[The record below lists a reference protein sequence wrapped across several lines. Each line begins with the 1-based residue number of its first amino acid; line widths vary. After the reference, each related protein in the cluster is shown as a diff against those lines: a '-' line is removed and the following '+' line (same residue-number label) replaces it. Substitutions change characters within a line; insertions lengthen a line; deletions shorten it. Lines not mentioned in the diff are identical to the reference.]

1 MIKRAFIICILT
13 ILGLSLE
20 GQVSPKIVF
29 RERIIDFGA
38 VSLSQKDTS
47 LTFYY
52 RNAGGKA
59 LSIANMIPTCT
70 CVEPSYS
77 SETLMPGDSSS
88 FSVRLR
94 FSHKGSVSHA
104 VTICYSSPGSTDVD
118 LIRVGIRGEV
128 VE

>member
-1 MIKRAFIICILT
+1 MVKRALIIFILT
-13 ILGLSLE
+13 ILGLSLK

-29 RERIIDFGA
+29 RERIINFGT
-38 VSLSQKDTS
+38 VPLTQKDTS

-59 LSIANMIPTCT
+59 LSIANMIPTCS

-77 SETLMPGDSSS
+77 KETLMPGDSCS
-88 FSVRLR
+88 FSVRLV
-94 FSHKGSVSHA
+94 FSHKGPVSQA